1 MVKGSEQTLLQRRHT
16 DEHQRNA
23 NLSHNEIS
31 PHLSEWLS
39 SINQQTTN
47 VGELWRKGHP
57 SALLVGMQTGAAT
70 VESSMEL
77 PQKLKMKLPYDTV
90 TPLLGIYPKKP
101 KTLIRENISTP
112 MFTAVI
118 YNRQDLEAAQVS
130 ISR

>member
-1 MVKGSEQTLLQRRHT
+1 
-16 DEHQRNA
+16 
-23 NLSHNEIS
+23 
-31 PHLSEWLS
+31 
-39 SINQQTTN
+39 
-47 VGELWRKGHP
+47 
-57 SALLVGMQTGAAT
+57 
-70 VESSMEL
+70 MEL